1 MGRSANFHHLTSC
14 FFSSTS
20 FAVALAK
27 LPKLIVRAHRL
38 LVLIVGVCCLQA
50 CGPSEKERMTI
61 AELTKDMRTHCIGRH
76 LVDIP
81 KDFELL
87 DIAGVTTIF
96 SPKGVDFQEAPKMQV
111 EVAKSEVSPELF
123 KAAVQKTYEE
133 LKAELTRY
141 ESRLPYL
148 KFTQKINDT
157 ETLFR
162 TYKGT
167 GSSEDSSASQ
177 IHLLLNNHHVVVR
190 AESHENKYS
199 ATEKWLTEF
208 AHSIQPLTSSNSTQK
223 GFCVGPLVVG
233 GQYESEMVDFAF
245 RSKQHPD
252 IFIAFEIDTYGS
264 AAETTLLQR
273 ANDPK
278 NLLKI
283 FDVDYSTLRKGE
295 LKVAGIKAQEVL
307 VGFKEKDENGKDK
320 KEHKLLLETMR
331 DKPSATEP
339 KMKVRLVTGQQD
351 PQGERHT
358 SSLSDAEVVAVWDA
372 IIKSIRLRPGAV

>member
-1 MGRSANFHHLTSC
+1 
-14 FFSSTS
+14 
-20 FAVALAK
+20 
-27 LPKLIVRAHRL
+27 
-38 LVLIVGVCCLQA
+38 
-50 CGPSEKERMTI
+50 MTI
-61 AELTKDMRTHCIGRH
+61 AELTKDMRTHCVGRH

-111 EVAKSEVSPELF
+111 EVYEANSSPEQFKTAVDKRISALKSEKHRAKKEQSLF
-123 KAAVQKTYEE
+123 VF
-133 LKAELTRY
+133 
-141 ESRLPYL
+141 S
-148 KFTQKINDT
+148 QKISDLKVMIRRQ
-157 ETLFR
+157 EADAPEGGYFF
-162 TYKGT
+162 
-167 GSSEDSSASQ
+167 SE
-177 IHLLLNNHHVVVR
+177 IHLLVDKLHTVAT
-190 AESHENKYS
+190 AESFENKYS
-199 ATEKWLTEF
+199 ATEKWLIDF
-208 AHSIQPLTSSNSTQK
+208 AHLISELKGSDSSQK

-252 IFIAFEIDTYGS
+252 IFIAIEIDTYGS

-307 VGFKEKDENGKDK
+307 VGFKEKDEDGKDK